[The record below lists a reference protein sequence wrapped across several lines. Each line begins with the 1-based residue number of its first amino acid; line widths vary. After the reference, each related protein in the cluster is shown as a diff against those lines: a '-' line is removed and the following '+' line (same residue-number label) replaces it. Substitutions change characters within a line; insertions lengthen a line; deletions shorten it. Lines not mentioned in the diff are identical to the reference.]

1 VKSWLDWQM
10 KLEGMKTSVSSFFPS
25 REISHGG
32 EGTHTKAGEQM
43 QEEPIK
49 EQRSRDTDSLR
60 AACEREGCPVCT
72 VVLEYLDRSI
82 DNWEYEGFSDV
93 EHRHELIRSRGFC
106 PLHTWQLAQRG
117 NAFRLG
123 LIYNEILTDVE
134 QKLDQDYRRLAA
146 TDGTASKR
154 ESVLKRWWRRWFHQ
168 PDEIPTHVN
177 PRYDQCPFCHNR
189 SNIEQRL
196 ISTLVQ
202 QLRSEEM
209 RLLLSQSTGLCL
221 LHFAQARYQAE
232 VEEPMVLRH
241 LLACQ
246 LTCTRRVLEEVREL
260 VRKHDYRFS
269 DEPRGH
275 EMTSWRRG
283 AELCAGNP
291 GVR

>member
-1 VKSWLDWQM
+1 M
-10 KLEGMKTSVSSFFPS
+10 KVRILIQK
-25 REISHGG
+25 GG
-32 EGTHTKAGEQM
+32 EHM

-49 EQRSRDTDSLR
+49 EQHSRDTDSLR

-72 VVLEYLDRSI
+72 VVLEYLERSI

-93 EHRHELIRSRGFC
+93 RHRHELILSRGFC
-106 PLHTWQLAQRG
+106 PLHTWQLAQRSNG
-117 NAFRLG
+117 FRLG

-134 QKLDQDYRRLAA
+134 QKLDRDYSKLTV
-146 TDGTASKR
+146 TDSTVSKR
-154 ESVLKRWWRRWFHQ
+154 TSSLKKWWIRRFHRTV
-168 PDEIPTHVN
+168 ETTAKAN
-177 PRYDQCPFCHNR
+177 PMYDQCPFCRTR
-189 SNIEQRL
+189 SNVEQRVV
-196 ISTLVQ
+196 STLVQ

-221 LHFAQARYQAE
+221 AHLAQARLQAE
-232 VEEPMVLRH
+232 IEEPTVSRH
-241 LLACQ
+241 ILACQ
-246 LTCTRRVLEEVREL
+246 LTCIRRVLEELREL

-269 DEPRGH
+269 DEPQGN